1 MLSIKREM
9 KIPVLNQYLYLGH
22 INTKL
27 KGMRLDERVGK
38 KLSSISFLQGEIII
52 LVYQK

>member
-1 MLSIKREM
+1 MLSIQREM
-9 KIPVLNQYLYLGH
+9 KIPFVNQYLYLGH

-27 KGMRLDERVGK
+27 RGMRLDERVGK
-38 KLSSISFLQGEIII
+38 KLSSISFQGEIII